1 MATGFYSHETCQRH
15 DMGAAHPESP
25 ARIAAILDCLRA
37 SGVLAETMQRE
48 APLAA
53 REDLLRA
60 HPERHVESLHRR
72 APAEG
77 LAWVDPD
84 TAMNPHSLEASLRAA
99 GAAAAAVRAVLAGE
113 MANAFCAV
121 RPPGHHA
128 ERASAMGFCFFNNV
142 AVAAHVALAAGLG
155 RVAVLDF
162 DVHHGNGTVDVF
174 MEDERVLVCSSF
186 QHPFYPGR
194 LDDVDRPNIVNTPLA
209 EGTRSAEFRRRVEQD
224 WLRALDAHRP
234 QMLLVSAGFD
244 AHARDPLGG
253 LELHEPDYRWVT
265 ELITDAARRHAGGRV
280 VSVLE
285 GGYDLD
291 ALARSVDVHVQA
303 LREADRSA

>member
-1 MATGFYSHETCQRH
+1 MATGFFSHETCQRH
-15 DMGAAHPESP
+15 EMGAAHPESP
-25 ARIAAILDCLRA
+25 ARIAAIVDCLRA
-37 SGVLAETMQRE
+37 SGVLAELTQRD
-48 APLAA
+48 APLAQ
-53 REDLLRA
+53 REDLLMA
-60 HPERHVESLHRR
+60 HPERHVESLHRQ

-84 TAMNPHSLEASLRAA
+84 TAMNPHTLEASLRAA
-99 GAAAAAVRAVLAGE
+99 GAVAAAVRAVLAGE

-142 AVAAHVALAAGLG
+142 AVGAHVALAAGLE
-155 RVAVLDF
+155 RVAILDF

-174 MEDERVLVCSSF
+174 KDDERVLVCSSF

-194 LDDVDRPNIVNTPLA
+194 LHDVDRPNIVNTPLA
-209 EGTRSAEFRRRVEQD
+209 DGTRSPEFRRRVEQD
-224 WLRALDAHRP
+224 WLHALDAHRP
-234 QMLLVSAGFD
+234 QLLLVSAGFD
-244 AHARDPLGG
+244 AHAHDPLGG

-265 ELITDAARRHAGGRV
+265 ELITDAARRHANSRV
-280 VSVLE
+280 VSALE

-291 ALARSVDVHVQA
+291 ALARSADVHLQV
-303 LREADRSA
+303 LREADPG